1 MNIPNKLTV
10 ARIIA
15 TPVFMATMM
24 IDFPYR
30 YLVSL
35 ILFAAAAVTDFIDG
49 RMARSRNIVTNFG
62 KFLDPLADKMLT
74 TAAFLGFAATGVGMG
89 MTIILFITLFREF
102 LVSSLRLVTVS
113 SDGRVVAA
121 NIWGKAKTVVQM
133 VSIFLGLLVKALAEQ
148 GAIGADTE
156 EVLLAVVSV
165 LLWLGAALC
174 VISGIIY
181 LIDCR
186 EYINPEK

>member
-74 TAAFLGFAATGVGMG
+74 TAAFL
-89 MTIILFITLFREF
+89 
-102 LVSSLRLVTVS
+102 
-113 SDGRVVAA
+113 
-121 NIWGKAKTVVQM
+121 
-133 VSIFLGLLVKALAEQ
+133 
-148 GAIGADTE
+148 
-156 EVLLAVVSV
+156 
-165 LLWLGAALC
+165 
-174 VISGIIY
+174 
-181 LIDCR
+181 
-186 EYINPEK
+186 